1 MEFVTLFQPLNYL
14 AVIAAAL
21 IQFVL
26 GYFWYSKAMFAD
38 SWTKE
43 VGLKDSDFKNGLGMK
58 YIMPI
63 TVVLYFFISLV
74 LAMIIGSGAELS
86 SAVNMAV
93 IIGLGLISALTGIHY
108 LYERRSLR
116 LFIIN
121 AGYNVFGLILAAI
134 ILSLWQ

>member
-1 MEFVTLFQPLNYL
+1 
-14 AVIAAAL
+14 
-21 IQFVL
+21 
-26 GYFWYSKAMFAD
+26 
-38 SWTKE
+38 
-43 VGLKDSDFKNGLGMK
+43 
-58 YIMPI
+58 MPI

>member
-1 MEFVTLFQPLNYL
+1 MEFVTLFQPVNYL
-14 AVIAAAL
+14 AVIVAAL
-21 IQFVL
+21 VQFGL
-26 GYFWYSKAMFAD
+26 GAFWYSKTMFAD
-38 SWTKE
+38 SWASE
-43 VGLKDSDFKNGLGMK
+43 AGLKESDFKNGLDMK
-58 YIMPI
+58 YIMTA

-74 LAMIIGSGAELS
+74 LAMILGSGTELS

-93 IIGLGLISALTGIHY
+93 IIGLGLISAMTGVHY